1 MMLELIAAALA
12 GLLIG
17 IVSGLT
23 PGLHVN
29 LAAAIFVHATGG
41 LPGLV
46 VAVALVGMSF
56 AHVFLEFV
64 PAVFLSAASEDTA
77 MASKPAAEML
87 MKGLGYDAVRLA
99 LTGCL
104 AGFLAAVLLLP
115 GLLLMVPL
123 VFAVARDY
131 IGWVLL
137 FFAALMLWME
147 RRLFFWAVF
156 VFAASGALGF
166 VAFSLPG
173 LDEPLLPM
181 LSGLF
186 AVSFIVMSL
195 AGDFQ
200 LPVQHAVEIAEVKPS
215 ALMKQAGLA
224 IAAGSLIS
232 IFPALGP
239 AQSASV
245 TSSLSGSRENKGY
258 VVLVGAVA
266 SVSMFMSLVTMYTIA
281 KARNGS
287 VAMAQDAL
295 GIIGIGQFSLLLAAA
310 FLSAGL
316 SVVVAVYAARL
327 SCRVMAGLN
336 YRLLLGIVAS
346 FILLLVFLFSGLSGL
361 VVMLTGASIGITCIV
376 KGLNRSLLMGCL
388 MAPVMAIYL

>member
-1 MMLELIAAALA
+1 MLELIAAALA
-12 GLLIG
+12 GVLIG
-17 IVSGLT
+17 TISGLT

-46 VAVALVGMSF
+46 VAVALVSMSF

-99 LTGCL
+99 VTGCM
-104 AGFLAAVLLLP
+104 AGFLAAALLLP
-115 GLLLMVPL
+115 ILLLSVPF
-123 VFAVARDY
+123 VFSAVRPY
-131 IGWVLL
+131 IGLVLSL
-137 FFAALMLWME
+137 FALFMVWME
-147 RRLFFWAVF
+147 RRRLFWAF
-156 VFAASGALGF
+156 LVFAASGALGII
-166 VAFSLPG
+166 AFGLPG
-173 LDEPLLPM
+173 LGEPLLPM

-195 AGDFQ
+195 ASDFQ
-200 LPVQHAVEIAEVKPS
+200 LPVQHAVDVVELKAS
-215 ALMKQAGLA
+215 SMAQGAALA
-224 IAAGSLIS
+224 IAAGSIIS

-245 TSSLSGSRENKGY
+245 IGSLARSRENTGY
-258 VVLVGAVA
+258 LVLIGAVA

-281 KARNGS
+281 RARNGS

-295 GIIGIGQFSLLLAAA
+295 GGVGVGHFSLLLAAA

-316 SVVVAVYAARL
+316 SVVAAVYAARL
-327 SCRVMAGLN
+327 SCRVATWLN
-336 YRLLLGIVAS
+336 YKLLLGFVAS
-346 FILLLVFLFSGLSGL
+346 LILLLVVLFSGVAGL
-361 VVMLTGASIGITCIV
+361 VVMLTGAAIGIVCIS

-388 MAPVMAIYL
+388 MLPVMAIYL